1 MTQNRGPE
9 LVRGIGR
16 WDLIA
21 LIINLIIGAGIF
33 GLPSKVFQ
41 LAGSYSILAYVGCSI
56 LMGLIMLCFAE
67 VSSRFSA
74 TGGPYLYALRAF
86 GPFIGYEVGWLMWLT
101 RITAFAAVCN
111 LLVTYIAFFWP
122 AATSS
127 TWRPILITG
136 IVVTLTIINL
146 IGIRKSAVV
155 NNFFAIGKLVPILL
169 FIVIGLFFIDPQ
181 NISFESSPGY
191 YSLSNAM
198 LILVFAFTGF
208 EISTIN
214 AGEVKDPR
222 RNFPFSML
230 IVLTFVVI
238 IYILIQIVCIG
249 TLPELADSERPLVD
263 AANLFVGPIGAL
275 VITIG
280 AVLSMTGSLNATMLG
295 CTRLPFALAE
305 QKQAPE
311 ILQITHSKF
320 KTPWLSILI
329 SAAAILAVSLTY
341 SFITAVT
348 MNVIIKLITYGVVCL
363 SLPALRKK
371 KGIEPAR
378 YKIRGGIVVAILAFI
393 ICIWLLSHS
402 TFNEIVQLVIAISV
416 GAVLYMTNRF
426 NKNNYRN
433 SPAD

>member
-1 MTQNRGPE
+1 MTKNSGSE
-9 LVRGIGR
+9 LVRGMGR

-33 GLPSKVFQ
+33 GLPSKVFH

-56 LMGLIMLCFAE
+56 LMGLIMLSFAE
-67 VSSRFSA
+67 VSSRFSS

-127 TWRPILITG
+127 TWRPVLIIG
-136 IVVTLTIINL
+136 IVITLTIINL

-155 NNFFAIGKLVPILL
+155 NNFFAIGKLIPILL
-169 FIVIGLFFIDPQ
+169 FIIVGLFFIDPQ
-181 NISFESSPGY
+181 NISFESAPD
-191 YSLSNAM
+191 YSSWSNAM
-198 LILVFAFTGF
+198 MILVFAFTGF

-230 IVLTFVVI
+230 IVLAFVVI
-238 IYILIQIVCIG
+238 IYILIQVVCIG
-249 TLPELADSERPLVD
+249 TLPGLSNSERPLVD

-275 VITIG
+275 VITVG

-295 CTRLPFALAE
+295 CTRLPFALA
-305 QKQAPE
+305 QHKQAPQ
-311 ILQITHSKF
+311 ILQFTHPKF

-329 SAAAILAVSLTY
+329 SSAAILAVSLTY

-348 MNVIIKLITYGVVCL
+348 MNVIIKLITYGIVCM
-363 SLPALRKK
+363 SLPALRKNK
-371 KGIEPAR
+371 NIEPAR
-378 YKIRGGIVVAILAFI
+378 YKLRGGIIVAVLAFI
-393 ICIWLLSHS
+393 ICIWLLSRS
-402 TFNEIVQLVIAISV
+402 TFNEVLQLAIAISL
-416 GAVLYMTNRF
+416 GAFLFMTNRLKK
-426 NKNNYRN
+426 NK
-433 SPAD
+433 

>member
-1 MTQNRGPE
+1 MTKNSRSE
-9 LVRGIGR
+9 LVRGMGR

-33 GLPSKVFQ
+33 GLPSKVFY

-56 LMGLIMLCFAE
+56 LMGLIMLSFAE
-67 VSSRFSA
+67 VSSRFSS

-127 TWRPILITG
+127 TWRPVLIIG

-155 NNFFAIGKLVPILL
+155 NNFFAIGKLIPILL
-169 FIVIGLFFIDPQ
+169 FIIVGLFFIDPQ
-181 NISFESSPGY
+181 NISFESAPD
-191 YSLSNAM
+191 YSSWSNAM
-198 LILVFAFTGF
+198 MILVFAFTGF

-230 IVLTFVVI
+230 IVLAFVVI
-238 IYILIQIVCIG
+238 IYILIQVVCIG
-249 TLPELADSERPLVD
+249 TLPGLSNSERPLVD

-275 VITIG
+275 VITVG

-295 CTRLPFALAE
+295 CTRLPFALA
-305 QKQAPE
+305 QHKQAPK
-311 ILQITHSKF
+311 ILQFTHPKF
-320 KTPWLSILI
+320 KTPWLSIII
-329 SAAAILAVSLTY
+329 SSAAILAVSLTY

-348 MNVIIKLITYGVVCL
+348 MNVIIKLITYGIVCM
-363 SLPALRKK
+363 SLPALRKNK
-371 KGIEPAR
+371 NIEPAR
-378 YKIRGGIVVAILAFI
+378 YKLRGGIIVAVLAFI
-393 ICIWLLSHS
+393 ICIWLLSRS
-402 TFNEIVQLVIAISV
+402 TFNEVLQLAIAISI
-416 GAVLYMTNRF
+416 GAVLFMTNRLKK
-426 NKNNYRN
+426 NK
-433 SPAD
+433 

>member
-1 MTQNRGPE
+1 MTQKRGPE
-9 LVRGIGR
+9 LVRGMGR

-33 GLPSKVFQ
+33 GLPSKVFY

-67 VSSRFSA
+67 VSSRFSS

-111 LLVTYIAFFWP
+111 LLVTYISFFWP

-127 TWRPILITG
+127 TWRPLIITG
-136 IVVTLTIINL
+136 IVVTLTLINL
-146 IGIRKSAVV
+146 IGVRRSAVV
-155 NNFFAIGKLVPILL
+155 NNFFAIGKLIPLVL

-181 NISFESSPGY
+181 NISFESSPSY
-191 YSLSNAM
+191 NSLSNAM

-214 AGEVKDPR
+214 AGEVKNPR

-230 IVLTFVVI
+230 IVLVFVVI
-238 IYILIQIVCIG
+238 IYILIQVICIG
-249 TLPELADSERPLVD
+249 TLPELAESERPLVD
-263 AANLFVGPIGAL
+263 AANLFAGPLGAL

-311 ILQITHSKF
+311 ILQMTHPKF

-329 SAAAILAVSLTY
+329 SATAILVVSLTY
-341 SFITAVT
+341 SFMTAVT
-348 MNVIIKLITYGVVCL
+348 MNVIIKLITYGIICI

-371 KGIEPAR
+371 KDIKPAR
-378 YKIRGGIVVAILAFI
+378 YKLRGGIIVAVLAFI

-402 TFNEIVQLVIAISV
+402 TINEILQLVVAISV
-416 GAVLYMTNRF
+416 GVVLYKTSGLKKM
-426 NKNNYRN
+426 
-433 SPAD
+433 

>member
-111 LLVTYIAFFWP
+111 LLVTY
-122 AATSS
+122 
-127 TWRPILITG
+127 

-426 NKNNYRN
+426 NNNNYRN

>member
-1 MTQNRGPE
+1 MPQNRGPK

-21 LIINLIIGAGIF
+21 LIINLTIGAGIF
-33 GLPSKVFQ
+33 GLPSKVFH
-41 LAGSYSILAYVGCSI
+41 LAGSYSILTYVGCSI
-56 LMGLIMLCFAE
+56 LMGLIMLSFAE
-67 VSSRFSA
+67 VSSRFSS

-127 TWRPILITG
+127 TWRPILIIG
-136 IVVTLTIINL
+136 IVVTLTVINL
-146 IGIRKSAVV
+146 IGVRKSAVV
-155 NNFFAIGKLVPILL
+155 NNFFAIGKLIPIVL

-181 NISFESSPGY
+181 NISFESSPSY
-191 YSLSNAM
+191 HSMSNAM
-198 LILVFAFTGF
+198 MILVFAFTGF

-214 AGEVKDPR
+214 AGEVKNPR

-230 IVLTFVVI
+230 IVLMFVVI
-238 IYILIQIVCIG
+238 LYMLIQIICIG

-263 AANLFVGPIGAL
+263 AANLFAGPLGAL
-275 VITIG
+275 FITIG

-305 QKQAPE
+305 QKQAPD

-329 SAAAILAVSLTY
+329 SATAILAVSLTY
-341 SFITAVT
+341 SFMTAVT
-348 MNVIIKLITYGVVCL
+348 MNVIIKLITYGIVCI
-363 SLPALRKK
+363 SLPALRKDK
-371 KGIEPAR
+371 SVEPAR
-378 YKIRGGIVVAILAFI
+378 FKLRGGNIVATLAFI
-393 ICIWLLSHS
+393 ICIWLLSRS
-402 TFNEIVQLVIAISV
+402 TFIEIVQLVIAISV
-416 GAVLYMTNRF
+416 GSVLYMTHKF
-426 NKNNYRN
+426 AKI
-433 SPAD
+433 